1 MEKTQEKRLVGS
13 IPGFAITVAIGFALY
28 FFLNLI
34 GGKGALTYNAII
46 ENITR
51 SPGKQVAWLFM
62 NFTEPQFYAGIFSGI
77 AVILGGIV
85 AWRLALRNSK
95 FAGFDICY
103 GSSSLFPWVLASQLL
118 SAGLSIFVFRYI
130 NLFNLP
136 DTTWVAT
143 FVSIVGAPPSVILL
157 YGGSMATLLTASI
170 LGGLLCAPVATF
182 ISTAIVGPLGAP
194 GVVSNVLAM
203 AVTGTIICF
212 VCKALPWI
220 KAAPVKAHRQNAAA
234 EENVYS
240 ASWFVRRCLAEFS
253 EAQFYGNEVVGV
265 FVIVG
270 AVIDWVV
277 SAEMPVYGSGLLPG
291 ILLSQFIGA
300 AVGVLLYTNKFENGG
315 WYATYVPVVAVGPA
329 CVMMFG
335 GSIPVAV
342 FAGAMGG
349 ILGGPV
355 AEFFSA
361 KLPEGVH
368 GTNANVMSMALCTIV
383 VAMVM
388 RYIGF

>member
-13 IPGFAITVAIGFALY
+13 IPGFAITVAIGFVLY

-220 KAAPVKAHRQNAAA
+220 KAVPVKAHRQNAAA
-234 EENVYS
+234 EENVVQR
-240 ASWFVRRCLAEFS
+240 FLVCQTL
-253 EAQFYGNEVVGV
+253 
-265 FVIVG
+265 
-270 AVIDWVV
+270 
-277 SAEMPVYGSGLLPG
+277 SG
-291 ILLSQFIGA
+291 
-300 AVGVLLYTNKFENGG
+300 
-315 WYATYVPVVAVGPA
+315 
-329 CVMMFG
+329 
-335 GSIPVAV
+335 
-342 FAGAMGG
+342 
-349 ILGGPV
+349 
-355 AEFFSA
+355 
-361 KLPEGVH
+361 
-368 GTNANVMSMALCTIV
+368 
-383 VAMVM
+383 
-388 RYIGF
+388 